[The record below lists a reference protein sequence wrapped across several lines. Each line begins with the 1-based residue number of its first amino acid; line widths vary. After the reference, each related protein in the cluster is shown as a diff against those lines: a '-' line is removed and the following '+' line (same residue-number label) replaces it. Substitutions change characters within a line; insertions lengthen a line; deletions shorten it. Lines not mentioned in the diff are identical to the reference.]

1 MMGGSRRTTDPGYR
15 CVIGVTV
22 LYPSLLTVHAFVQVT
37 AGCVPIRDRPRFA
50 NVCVELCG
58 IVTHLTRRSQE
69 LSANVCCNRYCQ
81 GVVGEQQPG
90 SGEVNMADVARRAG
104 VSIATVSRALRDV
117 PGVSQPTRDRIRQI
131 AQELSYV
138 VSPEASALSRGSTGR
153 VAIVMPRLDAW
164 FYSAM
169 LASMAPVLRG
179 AELDMLVY
187 QVDGEE
193 QRTRFL
199 RELPARRKADAV
211 ILTAL
216 PMAQA
221 EVERLDLM
229 GVHVVVAGGEV
240 RDYPHVQVD
249 DLEAGRTAVQHLVD
263 LGHRRIAMIR
273 TSDTDGTTWS
283 SDLQRLRAWR
293 ETLAAAG
300 LDAADELLVTETYG
314 VDAGARAMARLLA
327 LSEPPTAVFA
337 YSDELAFAAIAHAR
351 APGARGARA
360 TSRWS
365 APTATRSGS
374 CSGSRPSTRTS
385 PARGGWP
392 PSSPSGCCAAPRG
405 RRRGRRRPARRP
417 GLDGPRRPRGVGPG
431 QRCLRSTRDAAPD
444 REPLDPHDR

>member
-1 MMGGSRRTTDPGYR
+1 M
-15 CVIGVTV
+15 
-22 LYPSLLTVHAFVQVT
+22 
-37 AGCVPIRDRPRFA
+37 
-50 NVCVELCG
+50 
-58 IVTHLTRRSQE
+58 
-69 LSANVCCNRYCQ
+69 
-81 GVVGEQQPG
+81 VGEQSSG

-249 DLEAGRTAVQHLVD
+249 DLEAGRTAVRHLVD

-293 ETLAAAG
+293 ETLASAG
-300 LDAADELLVTETYG
+300 LDAADELLVTEAYG
-314 VDAGARAMARLLA
+314 VDAGARAMALLLA
-327 LSEPPTAVFA
+327 LPEPPTAVFA

-351 APGARGARA
+351 AQGLAVPGDLSVVGTDGHPLGELLGLTTVDQDVAGQGRMAAELAVRLLRGAEEVADVDVAVRLVDRGSTGPVARGA
-360 TSRWS
+360 
-365 APTATRSGS
+365 
-374 CSGSRPSTRTS
+374 
-385 PARGGWP
+385 
-392 PSSPSGCCAAPRG
+392 
-405 RRRGRRRPARRP
+405 
-417 GLDGPRRPRGVGPG
+417 
-431 QRCLRSTRDAAPD
+431 
-444 REPLDPHDR
+444 

>member
-1 MMGGSRRTTDPGYR
+1 
-15 CVIGVTV
+15 
-22 LYPSLLTVHAFVQVT
+22 
-37 AGCVPIRDRPRFA
+37 
-50 NVCVELCG
+50 
-58 IVTHLTRRSQE
+58 
-69 LSANVCCNRYCQ
+69 
-81 GVVGEQQPG
+81 
-90 SGEVNMADVARRAG
+90 
-104 VSIATVSRALRDV
+104 
-117 PGVSQPTRDRIRQI
+117 
-131 AQELSYV
+131 
-138 VSPEASALSRGSTGR
+138 

-169 LASMAPVLRG
+169 LASMAKVLRG

-249 DLEAGRTAVQHLVD
+249 DFEAGRTAVQHLVD

-327 LSEPPTAVFA
+327 LSAPPTAVFA

-351 APGARGARA
+351 AQGLAVPGDLSVVGTDGHPLGELLGLTTVDQDVAGQGRLAAELAVRLLRGADEVADVDLAVRLVD
-360 TSRWS
+360 R
-365 APTATRSGS
+365 GS
-374 CSGSRPSTRTS
+374 TGPVD
-385 PARGGWP
+385 RG
-392 PSSPSGCCAAPRG
+392 A
-405 RRRGRRRPARRP
+405 
-417 GLDGPRRPRGVGPG
+417 
-431 QRCLRSTRDAAPD
+431 
-444 REPLDPHDR
+444 

>member
-1 MMGGSRRTTDPGYR
+1 
-15 CVIGVTV
+15 
-22 LYPSLLTVHAFVQVT
+22 
-37 AGCVPIRDRPRFA
+37 
-50 NVCVELCG
+50 
-58 IVTHLTRRSQE
+58 
-69 LSANVCCNRYCQ
+69 
-81 GVVGEQQPG
+81 
-90 SGEVNMADVARRAG
+90 MADVAQRAG

-117 PGVSQPTRDRIRQI
+117 PGVSQPTRERIRQI

-249 DLEAGRTAVQHLVD
+249 DFEAGRTAVQHLVD

-327 LSEPPTAVFA
+327 LSAPPTAVFA

-351 APGARGARA
+351 AQGLAVPGDLSVVGTDGHPLGELLGLTTVDQDVAGQGRLAAELAVRLLRGADEVADVDLAVRLVD
-360 TSRWS
+360 R
-365 APTATRSGS
+365 GS
-374 CSGSRPSTRTS
+374 TGPVD
-385 PARGGWP
+385 RG
-392 PSSPSGCCAAPRG
+392 A
-405 RRRGRRRPARRP
+405 
-417 GLDGPRRPRGVGPG
+417 
-431 QRCLRSTRDAAPD
+431 
-444 REPLDPHDR
+444 